1 MARLRLLHCFIHY
14 CSRRRLHSEPR
25 FFSNSSYI
33 FLCSLA
39 SAVSGNFVC
48 QATFL
53 LRPILHFPGSGTRVL
68 RFSTAADT
76 WGCAGSWG
84 FSASELRRAG
94 TVDWG
99 VVIGLGDSVGACWES
114 KNSHGTG
121 CRAHMVRA
129 RISNSDSNHVCDGR
143 GEPEPGPEALG
154 WDGGVAASAEGF
166 RAGRRDSGSRR
177 ALREGYRILAASRE
191 PKHAVRKKKISQ
203 LSGPAMRS
211 PFFLPFS

>member
-1 MARLRLLHCFIHY
+1 MCHFPAI
-14 CSRRRLHSEPR
+14 
-25 FFSNSSYI
+25 FF
-33 FLCSLA
+33 F
-39 SAVSGNFVC
+39 
-48 QATFL
+48 QAAFL
-53 LRPILHFPGSGTRVL
+53 LRPILHLPCSGTRVL

-121 CRAHMVRA
+121 CRTRMVRA

-143 GEPEPGPEALG
+143 DEPEPGPEALG
-154 WDGGVAASAEGF
+154 WDGGVASAGGRVSGWASRFWFAPG
-166 RAGRRDSGSRR
+166 ATRRVPDSGSFTR
-177 ALREGYRILAASRE
+177 A
-191 PKHAVRKKKISQ
+191 
-203 LSGPAMRS
+203 
-211 PFFLPFS
+211 